1 MTAHLL
7 NPYRKKHLFLKYE
20 NILNTVCKDKNN
32 MFWSLSYLFID
43 VKNIDIIY
51 SWPHNDTVKSQQN
64 LDIWTITRYFVILLP
79 FC

>member
-43 VKNIDIIY
+43 VKYIDIIY
-51 SWPHNDTVKSQQN
+51 SWPHNDY
-64 LDIWTITRYFVILLP
+64 LE
-79 FC
+79 